1 MFGVTGVHSEC
12 KAAVCFPIMCKG
24 TTCWMWQ
31 VYTVSAKELH
41 VCVYVQKSDTFVFK
55 RKGEICMFVLV
66 WQVYIASAE
75 KEERIMELEAEVEKI
90 KEEVVQLKDRNAHLE
105 HDNAQLRLN
114 TEQLLKDLES
124 VSKVRISE

>member
-12 KAAVCFPIMCKG
+12 KGAACFLFKCKG
-24 TTCWMWQ
+24 TTCLMWQ

-55 RKGEICMFVLV
+55 CKGEIYMFVLV
-66 WQVYIASAE
+66 WQVYVASAE
-75 KEERIMELEAEVEKI
+75 KEERIMELEAEMEKM
-90 KEEVVQLKDRNAHLE
+90 KEEVVQLKDRSAHLE
-105 HDNAQLRLN
+105 HDNAQFRLN